1 MNLLTRPNQ
10 SSPLSLENSIHHVI
24 PLLRRLAT
32 SLACTGVATAIATA
46 PMQAQASQPL
56 PTTATMSTVMS
67 PTAAKLRTI
76 MSLTQDPTGEPIDD
90 GLADVPADA
99 PGAAPEGPAPVAEGP
114 APAPTPA
121 PMGPPPRKSLGMM
134 ISGAVITGA
143 VALPL
148 IGYGAAIVVLGKRDD
163 DVDGMGVAQT
173 GGNILGGVVIAL
185 GVVALSVGAPLLGVG
200 AYRFSK
206 YKKWQKGQQ
215 AHWSPSS
222 GRTAHGTWTTG
233 VTLRF

>member
-1 MNLLTRPNQ
+1 MD
-10 SSPLSLENSIHHVI
+10 HVM
-24 PLLRRLAT
+24 PLLRRLGT
-32 SLACTGVATAIATA
+32 SLVCTGVATAIAAA
-46 PMQAQASQPL
+46 PMPAQASQPL
-56 PTTATMSTVMS
+56 PIAATMSIGMS

-76 MSLTQDPTGEPIDD
+76 MSLTQDPTGEPVDD
-90 GLADVPADA
+90 GPADVPADA
-99 PGAAPEGPAPVAEGP
+99 PGADPEGPAPVAEGP
-114 APAPTPA
+114 ALAPALV
-121 PMGPPPRKSLGMM
+121 GPPPRKSLGMM

-148 IGYGAAIVVLGKRDD
+148 IGYGAAIVVLGKRADD
-163 DVDGMGVAQT
+163 DIDGMGVAQT

-185 GVVALSVGAPLLGVG
+185 GVVALAVGAPLLGVG

-215 AHWSPSS
+215 ARWSPNS

>member
-1 MNLLTRPNQ
+1 M
-10 SSPLSLENSIHHVI
+10 HHVI

-32 SLACTGVATAIATA
+32 SFVCTGVATAIATA

-99 PGAAPEGPAPVAEGP
+99 PGAAPEGPAPGAEGP

-148 IGYGAAIVVLGKRDD
+148 IGYGAAIVVLGKRADD
-163 DVDGMGVAQT
+163 EVDGMGVAQT

-185 GVVALSVGAPLLGVG
+185 GVVALAVGAPLLGVG

-206 YKKWQKGQQ
+206 YRKWHKGQQ